1 MNNDIKTDINNRIK
15 RLAREKHA
23 IILAHNYQPP
33 EIQDIADLC
42 GDSLELSIRA
52 AQTDAEIIVFCGV
65 RFMAET
71 ASILSPDKT
80 VLLPRPDAG
89 CPMADM
95 ITPEALK
102 EWIGEHPGMPVVTYV
117 NSTAAVK
124 ALTTVCCTSANV
136 VKVVNSLTEDE
147 ILMAPDRNLANYAA
161 TKPSKRIHIWNGF
174 CPFHDAL
181 TSETVLKQKQRYP
194 EALFMA
200 HPECRKEILDIAD
213 VVTSTSGMLRVARES
228 EHTSFIVGTEVGL
241 LYPLQK
247 ANPDKNFY
255 PASAAMECRD
265 MKKITLEDVAESLEH
280 LTGKVKVPEDIRIPA
295 LQSVERMIAIK

>member
-1 MNNDIKTDINNRIK
+1 MTIMIDDIKNTIK
-15 RLAREKHA
+15 RLAGEKHA

-102 EWIGEHPGMPVVTYV
+102 EWIRQHPGMPVVTYV

-136 VKVVNSLTEDE
+136 VKVVNSLAEDE

-161 TKPSKRIHIWNGF
+161 AQTSKRIHIWNGC

-181 TSETVLKQKQRYP
+181 TPEDVFKQKQRYP

-200 HPECRKEILDIAD
+200 HPECRREVLDLAD
-213 VVTSTSGMLRVARES
+213 LVTSTSGMLRAAAES
-228 EHTSFIVGTEVGL
+228 KRASFIVGTEVGL

-247 ANPDKNFY
+247 ANPDKIFY
-255 PASAAMECRD
+255 PASEAMECRD

-280 LTGKVKVPEDIRIPA
+280 LTGQVTVPEDIRIPA
-295 LQSVERMIAIK
+295 LKSVERMIGIH